1 MKEVREEIGSDASF
15 VGYIVKSRERRT
27 GHMVRMKE
35 EMLPKKG

>member
-15 VGYIVKSRERRT
+15 VVKSRERRT

-35 EMLPKKG
+35 EMLPKKS